1 LEVCAEVTQH
11 GCITLFTL
19 SSKWV
24 SVPKL
29 KDLPPM
35 LFEMPRYDGLE
46 VLLGLQGVELQLV
59 ELVEPVQELLGHRDV
74 LRPAQLVF
82 SL

>member
-1 LEVCAEVTQH
+1 
-11 GCITLFTL
+11 
-19 SSKWV
+19 
-24 SVPKL
+24 
-29 KDLPPM
+29 M

-59 ELVEPVQELLGHRDV
+59 ELVEPVQELLGHGDV
-74 LRPAQLVF
+74 LRPTQLVF